1 MELVFVTHN
10 PGKLAEINNLLG
22 GHFKLKSLDDLGFHD
37 DIPETNPTLEEN
49 ASAKARYIYDRYLV
63 SCFADDTGLEVGALN
78 NQPGVLSARY
88 ADSDSGKK
96 FGSRQELTEANIEK
110 LLRLLKGKSS
120 RKARFRTVISL
131 IIGGRETLFEGV
143 AEGEIG
149 YQKSGREGFGY
160 DPVFIPSG
168 FDRTFAEMSMDEK
181 NRISHRAIAFG
192 KLVEFLKR
200 VPPDMSG

>member
-22 GHFKLKSLDDLGFHD
+22 GHFKLKSLDDLGFYD
-37 DIPETNPTLEEN
+37 DIPEINPTLEEN
-49 ASAKARYIYDRYLV
+49 ASAKSRYIYNRYLV
-63 SCFADDTGLEVGALN
+63 SCFADDTGLEVGTLN

-88 ADSDSGKK
+88 AQSDSGKK
-96 FGSRQELTEANIEK
+96 FSSRQELTEANIEK
-110 LLRLLKGKSS
+110 LLRLLREKSS

-131 IIGGRETLFEGV
+131 IIDGKETLFEGV
-143 AEGEIG
+143 AEGEIS
-149 YQKSGREGFGY
+149 YEKSGSEGFGY

-181 NRISHRAIAFG
+181 NKISHRAIAFG
-192 KLVEFLKR
+192 KLVEYLKKL
-200 VPPDMSG
+200 PPDLSG